1 MSRGAPRNSE
11 GDDGLE
17 AVEPVELRREPR
29 PRLSLALRHDS
40 RVEKNPAAEMSAGD
54 ELRMEKARIL
64 SMVTD
69 DSSSSRGCG
78 GPFASWEQN

>member
-29 PRLSLALRHDS
+29 PRLSLALRRRDPRRAPLLLGGLLILRC
-40 RVEKNPAAEMSAGD
+40 RVH
-54 ELRMEKARIL
+54 LRRL
-64 SMVTD
+64 
-69 DSSSSRGCG
+69 RLPGGG
-78 GPFASWEQN
+78 GPPR